1 MVRIS
6 VDLPEE
12 VAQELDRI
20 AASGHSTAEAVLSR
34 WVAEAV
40 AEQQTLRQRLD
51 AAMADLEA
59 GLTVAHEDVMA
70 ELEAWATDLEARHQ
84 AAP

>member
-6 VDLPEE
+6 VE
-12 VAQELDRI
+12 VAEDVAEELGRI
-20 AASGHSTAEAVLSR
+20 ADSGNSTAEAVLSR
-34 WVAEAV
+34 WVADAV
-40 AEQQTLRQRLD
+40 AEQRVLRQRLEEG
-51 AAMADLEA
+51 MADLEA
-59 GLTVAHEDVMA
+59 GRTVAHEDVMA

>member
-6 VDLPEE
+6 VEVTED
-12 VAQELDRI
+12 VAQELGRI
-20 AASGHSTAEAVLSR
+20 AARGESTAEAVLSR

-40 AEQQTLRQRLD
+40 TERRELRERLD

-59 GLTVAHEDVMA
+59 GRTVAHEDVMA
-70 ELEAWATDLEARHQ
+70 ELDAWATDLEARHQ
-84 AAP
+84 AAR